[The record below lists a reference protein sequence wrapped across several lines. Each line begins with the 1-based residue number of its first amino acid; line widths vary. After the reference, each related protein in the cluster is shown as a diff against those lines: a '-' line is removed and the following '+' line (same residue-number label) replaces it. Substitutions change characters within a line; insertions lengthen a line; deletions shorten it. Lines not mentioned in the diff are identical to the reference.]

1 MSHFTVLV
9 IGDKVEEQLAPYDE
23 NIVVDEYEKEIVSD
37 EEKNE
42 ILEYYTNNENFVG
55 TFDECYA
62 LYGEEWDGNRLK
74 KDENG
79 VWKHYSCYNPK
90 SKWDWYQVGGRWSGY
105 FKLKNRNA
113 KTDVV
118 LKKDIDFD
126 GMLEDGRK
134 DAAEDYDKIMSI
146 VSHLPEIEN
155 WESVRTRF
163 DDIQKA
169 REFYNSQ
176 ERVKALQE
184 NKIYFVD
191 LEDYK
196 YSRDEYI
203 KRNEASQ
210 FTPYA
215 VVLNGEWYEKG
226 QMGWFGMSSN
236 DMDNSDWKSKVK
248 ELIDSVDDD
257 TVFTLVDAHI

>member
-1 MSHFTVLV
+1 
-9 IGDKVEEQLAPYDE
+9 
-23 NIVVDEYEKEIVSD
+23 
-37 EEKNE
+37 
-42 ILEYYTNNENFVG
+42 
-55 TFDECYA
+55 
-62 LYGEEWDGNRLK
+62 
-74 KDENG
+74 
-79 VWKHYSCYNPK
+79 
-90 SKWDWYQVGGRWSGY
+90 
-105 FKLKNRNA
+105 
-113 KTDVV
+113 VV

-134 DAAEDYDKIMSI
+134 DAAESYDKIMSI
-146 VSHLPEIEN
+146 VGHLPEIEN

-176 ERVKALQE
+176 ERVKALRE
-184 NKIYFVD
+184 NEIYFVD

-196 YSRDEYI
+196 YSRDEFI

-236 DMDNSDWKSKVK
+236 NMDETVWESKVK